1 MTEEGRPA
9 GPADHAGSTA
19 TGDADADPADHTET
33 DDETETDTEAE
44 VTVGTDVERGRS
56 ELTHTDE
63 AGNVQMVDVGAKPNT
78 ARRAEARGEIRLR
91 ESTIEAIRG
100 DEIEKGDV
108 LATARVGAV
117 QAVKHT
123 WETIP
128 MCHQIPI
135 TNVDTEFDVRD
146 DRVALTVAVETT
158 GKTGCEMEALEGV
171 TTGLNV
177 VWDMVKAAEK
187 DDDGQY
193 PGTSIRDVE
202 VVSKEKRTLE

>member
-1 MTEEGRPA
+1 MT
-9 GPADHAGSTA
+9 ADEDA
-19 TGDADADPADHTET
+19 TDEDAVGEET
-33 DDETETDTEAE
+33 DGAEA
-44 VTVGTDVERGRS
+44 
-56 ELTHTDE
+56 ELTHVDE
-63 AGNVQMVDVGAKPNT
+63 TGDVQMVDVGSKPDSH
-78 ARRAEARGEIRLR
+78 RRAVARGTIHLT
-91 ESTIEAIRG
+91 ESTVGAIRD
-100 DEIEKGDV
+100 DEIGKGDV

-135 TNVDTEFDVRD
+135 TNVDTDFDVSVD
-146 DRVALTVAVETT
+146 AVQLTVTVETT

-187 DDDGQY
+187 TADGQY
-193 PGTSIRDVE
+193 PETRITDVE
-202 VVSKEKRTLE
+202 VLTKEKRRAENTA

>member
-1 MTEEGRPA
+1 MTENPDA
-9 GPADHAGSTA
+9 GD
-19 TGDADADPADHTET
+19 
-33 DDETETDTEAE
+33 
-44 VTVGTDVERGRS
+44 
-56 ELTHTDE
+56 ELTHTTEEGDM
-63 AGNVQMVDVGAKPNT
+63 QMVDVGDKPDT
-78 ARRAEARGEIRLR
+78 GRRAVARGEINLT
-91 ESTIEAIRG
+91 ESTIDAVRADDVG
-100 DEIEKGDV
+100 KGDV

-135 TNVDTEFDVRD
+135 TNVETEFAVAD
-146 DRVALTVAVETT
+146 DRITLEVAVETT

-187 DDDGQY
+187 EVVEADPDVEASGY
-193 PGTSIRDVE
+193 PGTKITDVE
-202 VVSKEKRTLE
+202 VVSKEKRSLE

>member
-1 MTEEGRPA
+1 MS
-9 GPADHAGSTA
+9 D
-19 TGDADADPADHTET
+19 DAD
-33 DDETETDTEAE
+33 DD
-44 VTVGTDVERGRS
+44 
-56 ELTHTDE
+56 LTHTDE
-63 AGNVQMVDVGAKPNT
+63 SGNVQMVDVGSKPDSV
-78 ARRAEARGEIRLR
+78 RRAVARGEIHLQP
-91 ESTIEAIRG
+91 STVAAVRG
-100 DEIEKGDV
+100 DEIGKGDV

-135 TNVDTEFDVRD
+135 TNVDTDF
-146 DRVALTVAVETT
+146 TVHDARIDLEVTVETT

-187 DDDGQY
+187 DDDGGY
-193 PGTSIRDVE
+193 PETRLADVR
-202 VVSKEKRTLE
+202 VVTKEKETV

>member
-1 MTEEGRPA
+1 MS
-9 GPADHAGSTA
+9 D
-19 TGDADADPADHTET
+19 DPAD
-33 DDETETDTEAE
+33 D
-44 VTVGTDVERGRS
+44 
-56 ELTHTDE
+56 LTHTDE
-63 AGNVQMVDVGAKPNT
+63 SGNVQMVDVGDKPDT
-78 ARRAEARGEIRLR
+78 ARRAVAAGTIHLQP
-91 ESTIEAIRG
+91 STVAAIRDDDIG
-100 DEIEKGDV
+100 KGDV

-135 TNVDTEFDVRD
+135 TNVETDFAVGE
-146 DRVALTVAVETT
+146 DRVDLTVAVETT

-187 DDDGQY
+187 DDDGEY
-193 PGTSIRDVE
+193 PDTAISDVR
-202 VVSKEKRTLE
+202 VTEKVKRPLD

>member
-1 MTEEGRPA
+1 MTMPEDTTTGETG
-9 GPADHAGSTA
+9 GS
-19 TGDADADPADHTET
+19 
-33 DDETETDTEAE
+33 DD
-44 VTVGTDVERGRS
+44 
-56 ELTHTDE
+56 LTHTD
-63 AGNVQMVDVGAKPNT
+63 ADGNVQMVDVGSKPDT
-78 ARRAEARGEIRLR
+78 DRRAVARGTIYLR
-91 ESTIEAIRG
+91 PSTIDAIRDDDIG
-100 DEIEKGDV
+100 KGDV

-135 TNVDTEFDVRD
+135 TNVDTDFSVEE
-146 DRVALTVAVETT
+146 DRVVLEVGVETT

-187 DDDGQY
+187 DDAGQY
-193 PGTSIRDVE
+193 PGTRITDVE
-202 VVSKEKRTLE
+202 VVRKLKTER

>member
-1 MTEEGRPA
+1 MT
-9 GPADHAGSTA
+9 
-19 TGDADADPADHTET
+19 
-33 DDETETDTEAE
+33 DE
-44 VTVGTDVERGRS
+44 

-63 AGNVQMVDVGAKPNT
+63 SGKVQMVDVGSKPDT
-78 ARRAEARGEIRLR
+78 ARRAEARGTIHLSA
-91 ESTIEAIRG
+91 STVDAVR
-100 DEIEKGDV
+100 DNDVKKGDV
-108 LATARVGAV
+108 LATARIGAV

-135 TNVDTEFDVRD
+135 TNIDTAFQ
-146 DRVALTVAVETT
+146 VAEESVTLTVAVETT

-187 DDDGQY
+187 DSEGQY
-193 PGTSIRDVE
+193 PGTRITDVE
-202 VVSKEKRTLE
+202 VVAKEKRELA